1 MTLGS
6 DTQALYER
14 LLQRETEQQAQIVVC
29 QKLAPINSHTAFDA
43 IQNDLKNFLGQ
54 DILLLFTAAPQEI
67 TYNLFFQSKKNT
79 PLTSQRE
86 HSCKE
91 VFFQDCINSAEPIQH
106 DADQI
111 LRLERSFP
119 TELAACIRAGSK
131 ATVSIAFRLHNQ
143 YWVILCLTYKK
154 LGNIDSRLQQRIK
167 ALLPQ
172 LSISIGN
179 ILINEQSTYPVAGKS
194 HANSFISPSSPTLP
208 TSTQVTPPLQIIG
221 QSSSIKM
228 LKSQLTVVANSTI
241 SVLIQGESGT
251 GKEIVAQNIHHLSA
265 RSQGPLI
272 KVNCAAIAPSLIES
286 ELFGHEKGSFSGAI
300 KRKIGK
306 FEQADGGTLFL
317 DEIGDLPFILQAK
330 LLRVLQE
337 KEIERVGGN
346 KAIPIDVRIICA
358 THKELENEVCIGNFR
373 SDLYFRINAFPL
385 TLPALRERQDD
396 IPLLVLHFLEKHA
409 GQYPPKQMGKKMLE
423 RLRLCSWPGNIRELE
438 HVVARSILLSDGP
451 TIKRITLP
459 KEPDFV
465 TTSKAPDFTLQTLAE
480 FEKKYIIW
488 VLRSCNGRISGPTG
502 AATILGIPATT
513 LQSKMKKLGINKKFA
528 DSKT

>member
-14 LLQRETEQQAQIVVC
+14 LRQRETEQLAQIAVC
-29 QKLAPINSHTAFDA
+29 QKLAPINSHTAFDS
-43 IQNDLKNFLGQ
+43 IQDDLKNFLGQ
-54 DILLLFTAAPQEI
+54 ETLLLFTAAPQEI
-67 TYNLFFQSKKNT
+67 TYNLSFQSKKNT
-79 PLTSQRE
+79 PLTGQRDY
-86 HSCKE
+86 SCKE
-91 VFFQDCINSAEPIQH
+91 VFFQECVNSAEPIQH

-111 LRLERSFP
+111 LKLVRSFP
-119 TELAACIRAGSK
+119 TELAACISAGSK
-131 ATVSIAFRLHNQ
+131 ASVSIAFRLDNQ
-143 YWVILCLTYKK
+143 YWAILCLTYKK
-154 LGNIDSRLQQRIK
+154 LGSIDSRLQQRIRS
-167 ALLPQ
+167 LLPQ

-179 ILINEQSTYPVAGKS
+179 ILINEQSAHLVAAQS
-194 HANSFISPSSPTLP
+194 HATSFISPLSL
-208 TSTQVTPPLQIIG
+208 TPPTNTQITPPPQIIG
-221 QSSSIKM
+221 QSGIITT
-228 LKSQLTVVANSTI
+228 LKSQLTLVANSAI
-241 SVLIQGESGT
+241 SVLLQGESGT

-265 RSQGPLI
+265 RSQRPLI

-330 LLRVLQE
+330 LLRALQE

-358 THKELENEVCIGNFR
+358 THKDLENEVRIGNFR

-385 TLPALRERQDD
+385 SLPALRERQDD
-396 IPLLVLHFLEKHA
+396 IPLLVQHFLGKHA
-409 GQYPPKQMGKKMLE
+409 GQHPPKQMGKKMLE
-423 RLRLCSWPGNIRELE
+423 RLRLYPWPGNIRELE

-459 KEPDFV
+459 KETDFV
-465 TTSKAPDFTLQTLAE
+465 ATNKAPDFTLQTLAA

-513 LQSKMKKLGINKKFA
+513 LQSKMKKLGINKKFVG
-528 DSKT
+528 SKG